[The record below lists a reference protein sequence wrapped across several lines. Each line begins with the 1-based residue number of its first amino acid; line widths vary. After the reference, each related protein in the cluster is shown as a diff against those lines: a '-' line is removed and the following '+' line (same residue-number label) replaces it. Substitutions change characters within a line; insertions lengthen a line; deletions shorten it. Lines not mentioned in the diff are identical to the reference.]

1 MRFGREAAQ
10 HHVAEDHEDEDD
22 DHDLGDLG
30 RATPFVAQQS
40 DAQDDEHGGQNRH
53 EHRVG
58 DEDDEGGGGQLLDDG
73 ALLQGHHHADDEQRE
88 HRHERC
94 AADYAQD
101 AEHLERKGD
110 LAIGRRR
117 AFVEVESVLDAV
129 VLTHGDVLLECASI
143 CRVKV

>member
-1 MRFGREAAQ
+1 MADKTVMSTASETKMTRAA
-10 HHVAEDHEDEDD
+10 
-22 DHDLGDLG
+22 
-30 RATPFVAQQS
+30 
-40 DAQDDEHGGQNRH
+40 
-53 EHRVG
+53 
-58 DEDDEGGGGQLLDDG
+58 
-73 ALLQGHHHADDEQRE
+73 GHHHADDEQRE

-129 VLTHGDVLLECASI
+129 VLTHGDVLLECVSI